1 MGKAMK
7 GIEEQPRAVPAGVVQ
22 TRINPDSGL
31 RDPDGRV
38 SEYFYQEF
46 LPAERDG
53 EAAAPVAAPGT
64 VKPPEEVKSQL
75 F

>member
-1 MGKAMK
+1 
-7 GIEEQPRAVPAGVVQ
+7 VVHA
-22 TRINPDSGL
+22 RINPESGL
-31 RDPDGRV
+31 RDPDGRI

-53 EAAAPVAAPGT
+53 ETAPVGAPAAGT
-64 VKPPEEVKSQL
+64 PKPQEEVKSQL